1 MHYFVFLPTVDYNFV
16 SFTCLLHASHHLDKG
31 HGLRTMQELSFSS
44 DSFIISAM
52 KIQKNPKTQNI
63 GGKK

>member
-1 MHYFVFLPTVDYNFV
+1 M
-16 SFTCLLHASHHLDKG
+16 CLLHASHHLDKG

-52 KIQKNPKTQNI
+52 KIQKNHKTQNI